1 MMTTSY
7 TKTLSAYIAKAL
19 SLPLPDAVVDKTK
32 IHILD
37 TLAACVSGAHL
48 EPGKQAISF
57 VQASDGHGPATVIAT
72 RIKTS
77 VEYAALANGM
87 MAHADETDDS
97 HAPSLTHPGCGVVPA
112 ALAAAEKFG
121 ASGTDFIRAVA
132 LGYDVC
138 ARMTMALGADRFM
151 IRGFSSHATGSL
163 WGAAAAAAALARL
176 NARQCAVALSY
187 TAQQASGIAAWRRDP
202 DHVEKA
208 FDFSGMAARNGVSSV
223 LMVAHGMTG
232 VDEVLDGDRNY
243 FAAYQAPYPDKSID
257 RLGEK
262 FEILDTAIK
271 RWCVGSPI
279 QAALDATEVLI
290 AKHALTADKVDRIEV
305 ELATEASKV
314 VDRRAMPDVN
324 LQHMVALMLVDGT
337 VTFAS
342 SHDVGRM
349 RDAEV
354 VAMTDR
360 IKLIPS
366 AELERAQPSRQAKV
380 AIHAK
385 DGKVHRHHAL
395 DVRGTPA
402 NPMTRQEVVDKAI
415 DLMVDILGPQTD
427 DLIRCVL
434 DLELQKS
441 ITLMASLLRA

>member
-1 MMTTSY
+1 MTTY
-7 TKTLSAYIAKAL
+7 TKTLSAYITRAL
-19 SLPLPDAVVDKTK
+19 SLPLPAAVEEKAK

-57 VQASDGHGPATVIAT
+57 VKPADGHGPATVIAT

-77 VEYAALANGM
+77 PEYAALANGM

-112 ALAAAEKFG
+112 ALAAAERFG
-121 ASGTDFIRAVA
+121 ASGTDFIRAVT
-132 LGYDVC
+132 LGYDIC
-138 ARMTMALGADRFM
+138 ARMTMALGADQFM
-151 IRGFSSHATGSL
+151 IRGFSSHAAGSL
-163 WGAAAAAAALARL
+163 WGAVSAAAALARL
-176 NARQCAVALSY
+176 DARRSAIAISY
-187 TAQQASGIAAWRRDP
+187 AAQQASGIAAWRRDP

-208 FDFSGMAARNGVSSV
+208 FDFSGMAARNGVSAV
-223 LMVAHGMTG
+223 LMAAHGMTG
-232 VDEVLDGDRNY
+232 VEEVLDGDRNY
-243 FAAYQAPYPDKSID
+243 FFAFQAPHPEKSID

-279 QAALDATEVLI
+279 QAALDATEILI
-290 AKHALTADKVDRIEV
+290 AKHKLTADAVDRVEV

-324 LQHMVALMLVDGT
+324 VQHMVALMLVDGT

-342 SHDVGRM
+342 SHDVARM
-349 RDAEV
+349 RDPAV

-360 IKLIPS
+360 IKLIAS
-366 AELERAQPSRQAKV
+366 EELERAQPSRQAKV
-380 AIHAK
+380 AIFAK
-385 DGKVHRHHAL
+385 DGAVHRHHAL
-395 DVRGTPA
+395 DVRGTPP
-402 NPMTRQEVVDKAI
+402 NPMSGEEVIKKEV
-415 DLMVDILGPQTD
+415 DLMTDILGRSATAELVD
-427 DLIRCVL
+427 CVL
-434 DLELQKS
+434 ALEKEGSIERMVKLLQ
-441 ITLMASLLRA
+441 A